1 MNGRRSPFRCRLV
14 IALTLAASLVSLDAH
29 AARGTPS
36 QFDRSG
42 FYFGVGYRSDQ
53 IEGGF
58 DGQSVLVGETMLA
71 LVPKLETGGGFE
83 YSMSAFGT
91 YGGCSV
97 IYAEGKHDAE
107 WLGAKGEAQLNELA
121 FDFRIS
127 LFPRLPV
134 QPHVILGMG
143 FKRLSVDDAAAD
155 LLYETTDDAV
165 YRGVSWDAG
174 FGASFSVL
182 PRVLLDFSAVRCS
195 TSYNTIAVGGKSS
208 TITISDGLNGSGWS
222 LRGELMW
229 RAGRW

>member
-1 MNGRRSPFRCRLV
+1 MNGRRRPFRHWLV
-14 IALTLAASLVSLDAH
+14 IALALAASLVGLDAH
-29 AARGTPS
+29 AARGSRS

-42 FYFGVGYRSDQ
+42 FYLGLGYRTDQ

-58 DGQSVLVGETMLA
+58 DGESVLLGETMLA
-71 LVPKLETGGGFE
+71 LVPKLEPGGGLE

-155 LLYETTDDAV
+155 LLYEKTDDAV
-165 YRGVSWDAG
+165 YRGISWDAG
-174 FGASFSVL
+174 LGASLAVT
-182 PRVLLDFSAVRCS
+182 PRLLLDFSAVRCS
-195 TSYNTIAVGGKSS
+195 TSFNTIAVGGENS

-229 RAGRW
+229 RATRW

>member
-1 MNGRRSPFRCRLV
+1 MNGRRRPFRHRLV
-14 IALTLAASLVSLDAH
+14 ITLALAASLASLDAH
-29 AARGTPS
+29 AARNSPS
-36 QFDRSG
+36 RFDPSG
-42 FYFGVGYRSDQ
+42 FYFGLGYRTDQ

-71 LVPKLETGGGFE
+71 LVPKLETGGGLE

-97 IYAEGKHDAE
+97 IYSEEKHDAA
-107 WLGAKGEAQLNELA
+107 WLGAKGEAQLNDLA

-143 FKRLSVDDAAAD
+143 FKRLSVADAAAD
-155 LLYETTDDAV
+155 LFYERTDDAV
-165 YRGVSWDAG
+165 YRGISWDAG
-174 FGASFSVL
+174 LGASLSVT
-182 PRVLLDFSAVRCS
+182 PRLLLDFSAVRCS
-195 TSYNTIAVGGKSS
+195 TSFNTIAVGGKNS

-229 RAGRW
+229 QAGRW

>member
-1 MNGRRSPFRCRLV
+1 MSGSRRPFRHRLV
-14 IALTLAASLVSLDAH
+14 ITLVLAASLASLDVH
-29 AARGTPS
+29 AARNSPS
-36 QFDRSG
+36 RFDPSG
-42 FYFGVGYRSDQ
+42 FYFGLGYRTDQ

-58 DGQSVLVGETMLA
+58 DGQSVLAGETMLA
-71 LVPKLETGGGFE
+71 LVPRFEPGGGLE

-97 IYAEGKHDAE
+97 IYSEEKHAAE
-107 WLGAKGEAQLNELA
+107 WLGAKGDARLNDLA

-127 LFPRLPV
+127 LFPRLPI

-143 FKRLSVDDAAAD
+143 FKRLSVEGAAAD

-174 FGASFSVL
+174 LGAALSVV
-182 PRVLLDFSAVRCS
+182 PRVRLEFSAVRCS
-195 TSYNTIAVGGKSS
+195 TSYNTIAVGGKNS

-229 RAGRW
+229 QAGRW